1 MFRGSSVTKIDA
13 KGRLKLPSDFRRVLE
28 ETWGRDVFVTSV
40 RGEVAQ
46 LFPLPVW
53 ESIESRLLALPTTD
67 RTRQRFLQRVNYF
80 GQQGRIDAQG
90 RLVVN
95 PILREAAGVTGEVVV
110 CGNLDHLQIWNRERF
125 LSRLE
130 EEPFS
135 DEDYGDLS
143 LKGV

>member
-53 ESIESRLLALPTTD
+53 ESIESRLLALPATD

-80 GQQGRIDAQG
+80 GQQGRLDAQG
-90 RLVVN
+90 RLVVS
-95 PILREAAGVTGEVVV
+95 PILREAAGVAGEVVV
-110 CGNLDHLQIWNRERF
+110 CGNLDHLQIWNRDRF
-125 LSRLE
+125 LNRLE
-130 EEPFS
+130 EEPFT